1 LKCDYLEDIE
11 NGLIRRPEIEG
22 FGAKVTYS
30 CNEGFVMSGPRE
42 RRCQGDG
49 SWSDK
54 APACR
59 KKALCGPA
67 PFVRHANHTSKTRV
81 EFDIGFL
88 LKYYCFTGYEAQ
100 GFSEAKCMFYNG
112 TAQWFG
118 PDLVCKPRSCGHP
131 GLVEHAD
138 LEGDIFTYTRQ
149 VTFRCR
155 PGYELF
161 GRANIHCREN
171 GMWSSALPT
180 CRPVICPQPQDPQN
194 GRAHYTAVT
203 FQSVVKFQCRHGY
216 RLDGNETLKC
226 GANRTWEGEIP
237 ICKEIDCPRLGVLHN
252 GYLEG
257 STSTLGS
264 VIYFRCFDGMKFE
277 GGSRS
282 TTCLKTGN
290 WSHPLPKCLGFA
302 ARCKHLPEQPKHGMV
317 IAPKTDHNMTALYR
331 CKDGYKLVG
340 PNLTTCNFGKW
351 TSDTPRCEEVYCP
364 FPGYLPNGRVL
375 LVGHMGMYD
384 YRPYVRKV
392 TNNRQIMYEC
402 NRGYMLMDGPP
413 GATCVDGKWS
423 PTYLPRCVKGSHP
436 RIRWTRSIRERFLR
450 RVKRRKA
457 GERNRNV
464 GRKKRRRPKDPCT
477 PIPQTPV
484 MEVDILRLG
493 TGNSSMPHGTKLRV
507 RCTKGYG
514 LNLKK
519 NRIRCARGRWKPG
532 EPKCITL
539 PCAIPKTEHGHYH
552 YFQKVVK
559 FGESVDHGEVVRLN
573 CFPGFQLVG
582 VESLRCWYGEWTTG
596 SLPKCVAGPCELP
609 TIPHGYYLSGYRAGL
624 TISHGSSVSYDCK
637 PDYVKADINPTHCKE
652 GRLLPNPPAC
662 LTHTLRVK
670 VPTW

>member
-1 LKCDYLEDIE
+1 MVSSTFLFLLALVHYSLADIDLEVYQEEDCPRNREQAAIGGRQCLRKCRSHADCISSRKQCLCDDLCGWSCVRPDLKCDYLEDIE
-11 NGLIRRPEIEG
+11 NGIIRRPEIEG
-22 FGAKVTYS
+22 FGAKVTYR
-30 CNEGFVMSGPRE
+30 CDEGFVMSGPRE

-59 KKALCGPA
+59 KKALCGTA
-67 PFVRHANHTSKTRV
+67 PFVRHANHTSKTKL

-88 LKYYCFTGYEAQ
+88 LKYYCFVGYEAQ

-131 GLVEHAD
+131 GFVEHAD

-149 VTFRCR
+149 VTFRCH

-180 CRPVICPQPQDPQN
+180 CRPVICPQPQDPKN

-237 ICKEIDCPRLGVLHN
+237 VCKEIDCPRLGVLHN

-277 GGSRS
+277 GVSRS

-290 WSHPLPKCLGFA
+290 WSHPLPKCLAPCIVPDVQNGRVNHFAPGSTIEHNQHLQVDCKPQHELVYNAMPATCRNGTWTHVPSCVA
-302 ARCKHLPEQPKHGMV
+302 ARCKHLPKQPKHGMV

-340 PNLTTCNFGKW
+340 PNITVCNFGRW
-351 TSDTPRCEEVYCP
+351 TTDTPRCEEV
-364 FPGYLPNGRVL
+364 
-375 LVGHMGMYD
+375 
-384 YRPYVRKV
+384 
-392 TNNRQIMYEC
+392 
-402 NRGYMLMDGPP
+402 
-413 GATCVDGKWS
+413 
-423 PTYLPRCVKGSHP
+423 
-436 RIRWTRSIRERFLR
+436 
-450 RVKRRKA
+450 
-457 GERNRNV
+457 
-464 GRKKRRRPKDPCT
+464 
-477 PIPQTPV
+477 
-484 MEVDILRLG
+484 
-493 TGNSSMPHGTKLRV
+493 
-507 RCTKGYG
+507 
-514 LNLKK
+514 
-519 NRIRCARGRWKPG
+519 
-532 EPKCITL
+532 

-552 YFQKVVK
+552 YYQKVVK
-559 FGESVDHGEVVRLN
+559 YGESVDHGEVVRLN

-582 VESLRCWYGEWTTG
+582 IESLRCWYGDWTA
-596 SLPKCVAGPCELP
+596 SILPKCVAGPCELP

-637 PDYVKADINPTHCKE
+637 QDYVKADINPTHCKE
-652 GRLLPNPPAC
+652 GKLLPNPPAC

-670 VPTW
+670 VPTWGKIVSSSLFKKHMK